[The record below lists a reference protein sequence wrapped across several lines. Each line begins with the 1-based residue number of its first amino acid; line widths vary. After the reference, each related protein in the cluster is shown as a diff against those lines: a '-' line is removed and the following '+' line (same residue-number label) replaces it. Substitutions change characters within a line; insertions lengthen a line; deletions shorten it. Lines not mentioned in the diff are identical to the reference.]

1 MEFTVENEE
10 IKKQLLQ
17 RFEQVFDQYL
27 KVTDADVE
35 EIYSR
40 GVLSKNAIYDMMF
53 HTLCEHIV
61 NYKTS
66 EIK

>member
-1 MEFTVENEE
+1 MENQE

-17 RFEQVFDQYL
+17 RFEQIFDQYL

>member
-1 MEFTVENEE
+1 MDNEE

-17 RFEQVFDQYL
+17 RFEWVFDQYL

-53 HTLCEHIV
+53 HTLFEHIV

>member
-1 MEFTVENEE
+1 MDNEE

-40 GVLSKNAIYDMMF
+40 GVLSKNTIYDMMF
-53 HTLCEHIV
+53 HTLCEHV
-61 NYKTS
+61 ANYKTS

>member
-1 MEFTVENEE
+1 MENQE
-10 IKKQLLQ
+10 IKKELLQ
-17 RFEQVFDQYL
+17 RFEQIFDQYL

>member
-1 MEFTVENEE
+1 MDNEE
-10 IKKQLLQ
+10 IIKQLLR
-17 RFEQVFDQYL
+17 RFEWVFDQYL

-53 HTLCEHIV
+53 HTLCEHV
-61 NYKTS
+61 ANYKTS

>member
-1 MEFTVENEE
+1 MENNE

-35 EIYSR
+35 EIYNR

>member
-1 MEFTVENEE
+1 MENEE

-35 EIYSR
+35 EIYNR
-40 GVLSKNAIYDMMF
+40 GVLSKNAIYDMLF

>member
-1 MEFTVENEE
+1 M
-10 IKKQLLQ
+10 
-17 RFEQVFDQYL
+17 VFDQYL
-27 KVTDADVE
+27 KVTDSDVE

-40 GVLSKNAIYDMMF
+40 GVLSKDAIYDMMF

>member
-1 MEFTVENEE
+1 MENQE

>member
-1 MEFTVENEE
+1 MDNQE

-17 RFEQVFDQYL
+17 RFEWVFDQYL

-40 GVLSKNAIYDMMF
+40 GVLSKNVIYDMMF
-53 HTLCEHIV
+53 HTLCEHIA

>member
-1 MEFTVENEE
+1 MENQE

-17 RFEQVFDQYL
+17 RFEMVFDQYL

-53 HTLCEHIV
+53 HTLCEHV
-61 NYKTS
+61 TNYKTS

>member
-1 MEFTVENEE
+1 MENNE
-10 IKKQLLQ
+10 IKKELLQ
-17 RFEQVFDQYL
+17 RFEWVFDQYL

-35 EIYSR
+35 EICSR
-40 GVLSKNAIYDMMF
+40 GVLSKNDIYDSMF
-53 HTLCEHIV
+53 HTLCEHIA

>member
-1 MEFTVENEE
+1 MDNEE

-40 GVLSKNAIYDMMF
+40 GVLSKNAIYDMMI
-53 HTLCEHIV
+53 HTLCEHV
-61 NYKTS
+61 ANYKTRN
-66 EIK
+66 

>member
-1 MEFTVENEE
+1 MENQE

-17 RFEQVFDQYL
+17 RFECVFDQYL

-35 EIYSR
+35 EIYSK
-40 GVLSKNAIYDMMF
+40 GVLSKNAIYDMLF
-53 HTLCEHIV
+53 HTLCEHIA

>member
-1 MEFTVENEE
+1 MENQE
-10 IKKQLLQ
+10 IKTELLQ
-17 RFEQVFDQYL
+17 RFEWVFDQYL

-53 HTLCEHIV
+53 HTLCEHIA
-61 NYKTS
+61 NYKNN

>member
-1 MEFTVENEE
+1 MDNEE

-27 KVTDADVE
+27 NVTDADVE

-53 HTLCEHIV
+53 HTLCKHV
-61 NYKTS
+61 ANYKNS

>member
-1 MEFTVENEE
+1 MENQE

-40 GVLSKNAIYDMMF
+40 GVLSKNDIYDMMF

>member
-1 MEFTVENEE
+1 MWTVENQE

-40 GVLSKNAIYDMMF
+40 GVLSKNAIYDMLF

>member
-1 MEFTVENEE
+1 MITENQE

>member
-1 MEFTVENEE
+1 MEFTVENKE

-17 RFEQVFDQYL
+17 RFEMVFDQYL

>member
-1 MEFTVENEE
+1 MENQE

-40 GVLSKNAIYDMMF
+40 GVLSKNAIYDMLF